1 MALKPALGTAFGV
14 RRIGPVAWSHDG
26 HVGISVTAGNDVPS
40 CDDSMILGAL
50 NRGIRACERTD
61 ILERVINRELWAIGY
76 FALLE
81 PDVTDHSRL
90 MVRIASAR

>member
-1 MALKPALGTAFGV
+1 
-14 RRIGPVAWSHDG
+14 
-26 HVGISVTAGNDVPS
+26 
-40 CDDSMILGAL
+40 MILGAL